1 MSAHEGSGRMHQ
13 GEPGSA
19 RPPAVAGLF
28 YPDDPATLRGLV
40 DDLLAEAARA
50 SPDETQFAGGLAG
63 VLVPHAGLAY
73 SGLVAAAAWRLL
85 RTAAATGEPTL
96 VLLGT
101 NHAAAWLRGVG
112 AWDGGP
118 WRTPLGDLAVDHD
131 LLGETLALGPPFEAD
146 GRCHLGE
153 HSIEVQL
160 PFVRQVAPGARI
172 VPLAVGTGTSARAV
186 EAGDRLGRLVAGR
199 RARGE
204 PVVLAIS
211 TDMAHYPPA
220 SVAAR
225 VTGAL
230 LPYIAGLDPTGL
242 AETEARV
249 RVDEPWTSCGMCGI
263 EPAVLGLAA
272 LRAIGAQPGVTLA
285 AATSADAGGDPGRTV
300 GYLAVAFPAG

>member
-1 MSAHEGSGRMHQ
+1 MSANESAGRPHQ
-13 GEPGSA
+13 GEPGSV
-19 RPPAVAGLF
+19 RPPAVAGHF
-28 YPDDPATLRGLV
+28 YPDDPATLHGLV

-50 SPDETQFAGGLAG
+50 SPDDTRVARGLAG
-63 VLVPHAGLAY
+63 LLVPHAGLAY
-73 SGLVAAAAWRLL
+73 SGPVAAAAWRLL
-85 RTAAATGEPTL
+85 GTAVAAAEPTV

-112 AWDGGP
+112 VWDGGP
-118 WRTPLGDLAVDHD
+118 WRTPLGDLAIDDD

-160 PFVRQVAPGARI
+160 PFVRQVVPGARI
-172 VPLAVGTGTSARAV
+172 VPLAVAAGTGPRAV
-186 EAGDRLGRLVAGR
+186 EAGERLGRLVAGR

-204 PVVLAIS
+204 SVVLAIS

-230 LPYIAGLDPTGL
+230 LPYIAGLDPAGL

-272 LRAIGAQPGVTLA
+272 LRAAGAKTGVPLA
-285 AATSADAGGDPGRTV
+285 AATSADSGGDPGRTV

>member
-1 MSAHEGSGRMHQ
+1 
-13 GEPGSA
+13 
-19 RPPAVAGLF
+19 VAGLF
-28 YPDDPATLRGLV
+28 YPDDPDTLRGLV
-40 DDLLAEAARA
+40 DDLLAEAART
-50 SPDETQFAGGLAG
+50 SPDDEQIAGGLAG
-63 VLVPHAGLAY
+63 LLVPHAGLAY
-73 SGLVAAAAWRLL
+73 SGPVAAAAWRLL
-85 RTAAATGEPTL
+85 GTAVPAAEPTI

-131 LLGETLALGPPFEAD
+131 LLDGALALGPPFEAD
-146 GRCHLGE
+146 SRCHLGE

-160 PFVRQVAPGARI
+160 PFVSQVAPGARI
-172 VPLAVGTGTSARAV
+172 VPLAVGTGTGARAV
-186 EAGDRLGRLVAGR
+186 EAGERLGRLVAGR

-225 VTGAL
+225 VTAAL
-230 LPYIAGLDPTGL
+230 LPYIGALDAAGL

-263 EPAVLGLAA
+263 EPTVLGLAA
-272 LRAIGAQPGVTLA
+272 LRAIGARRGVTLA
-285 AATSADAGGDPGRTV
+285 ATTSADAGGDPGRTV